1 MPTEPARPPGGG
13 QPADAL
19 LAELRGLRAGD
30 APTRGGRTFAYVYD
44 AGLDGL
50 DELAAAAYAA
60 FATVNGLDPTVFPSV
75 ARLENDV
82 VGAVAAVLGTPGCQ
96 GSFTSGGT
104 ESILLA
110 VKTARD
116 HARARRG
123 VTAPQMVLPS
133 TAHAAFHK
141 AAHYLGLETVVV
153 PVDPV
158 TFRADAAG
166 TAAAITDRTVLVV
179 ASAPSYAHGVV
190 DPVGAIAAAAARR
203 GVLCHVDA
211 CIGGWLLPRLR
222 RAGRE
227 IEPFDLSV
235 PGVTSLSVD
244 LHKYGYADKG
254 ASVVLYRD
262 GELRRHQYFAHAG
275 WPGYPVVNPTVQGTK
290 PAGLLAQA
298 WAVLRYVGDDGYAAL
313 AGEVASASDR
323 LLSGLRAMPGLR
335 VLGDPVAGLV
345 AVTVLSGPE
354 AEHPGGPAGAERHE
368 GPAGAEGD
376 DRPSTAGGG
385 RGSAPADRGAGRAGP
400 ADGHGPSGTDRG
412 GEPDLGLLLHLADE
426 MRERGWYLQPQL
438 SFDGLPPNLHLT
450 LTPATAG
457 RVDALLEDLAAA
469 LAAAR
474 ALPPVTVDP
483 GLAALAAGLDPDSLG
498 PDEVAAVLAFAGL
511 GGRNGLPART
521 APVLMLLDALPRPL
535 KERLLTEFIGA
546 VFHV

>member
-1 MPTEPARPPGGG
+1 MSTEPTRALPGGRT
-13 QPADAL
+13 PDDV
-19 LAELRGLRAGD
+19 LAELRSLREGD

-50 DELAAAAYAA
+50 DELAAAAYTAY
-60 FATVNGLDPTVFPSV
+60 ATVNGLDPTVFPSV
-75 ARLENDV
+75 ARLENDL
-82 VGAVAAVLGTPGCQ
+82 VGAVAAVLGAPGAQ
-96 GSFTSGGT
+96 GTFTSGGT

-116 HARARRG
+116 HARAVRG
-123 VTAPQMVLPS
+123 ITAPQLVLPS

-158 TFRADAAG
+158 TFRADADAM
-166 TAAAITDRTVLVV
+166 AAALTDRTALVV
-179 ASAPSYAHGVV
+179 ASTPSYAHGVI
-190 DPVGAIAAAAARR
+190 DPVPEIAAAAARR

-211 CIGGWLLPRLR
+211 CIGGWLLPHLR

-227 IEPFDLSV
+227 VPPFDLSV

-262 GELRRHQYFAHAG
+262 AELRRYQYFAHAG

-290 PAGLLAQA
+290 SGGLLAQA
-298 WAVLRYVGDDGYAAL
+298 WAVLQYVGEDGYTAL
-313 AGEVASASDR
+313 AARVAEASDR
-323 LLSGLRAMPGLR
+323 LLSGLRGIDGLR
-335 VLGDPVAGLV
+335 VLGEPAAGLV
-345 AVTVLSGPE
+345 AFTAGAPRGDA
-354 AEHPGGPAGAERHE
+354 AEGGGTQDDGPAYEA
-368 GPAGAEGD
+368 A
-376 DRPSTAGGG
+376 
-385 RGSAPADRGAGRAGP
+385 
-400 ADGHGPSGTDRG
+400 
-412 GEPDLGLLLHLADE
+412 PDLSLLLHLADE

-450 LTPATAG
+450 LTPATVG
-457 RVDALLEDLAAA
+457 QVDALVTDLAAA

-483 GLAALAAGLDPDSLG
+483 GLVELAVGLDPETLG
-498 PDEVAAVLAFAGL
+498 PDEIAGVLAFAGL
-511 GGRNGLPART
+511 GGDGKLPART
-521 APVLMLLDALPRPL
+521 APVLMLLDALPGPL
-535 KERLLTEFIGA
+535 KERLLAEFVGS
-546 VFHV
+546 VFRV

>member
-1 MPTEPARPPGGG
+1 MSTEPTRALPGGRT
-13 QPADAL
+13 PDDV
-19 LAELRGLRAGD
+19 LAELRSLREAD

-50 DELAAAAYAA
+50 DELAAAAYTAY
-60 FATVNGLDPTVFPSV
+60 ATVNGLDPTVFPSV
-75 ARLENDV
+75 ARLENDL
-82 VGAVAAVLGTPGCQ
+82 VGAVASVLGAPGAQ
-96 GSFTSGGT
+96 GTFTSGGT

-116 HARARRG
+116 HARAVHG
-123 VTAPQMVLPS
+123 ITAPQLVLPS

-158 TFRADAAG
+158 TFRADADAM
-166 TAAAITDRTVLVV
+166 AAALTDRTALVV
-179 ASAPSYAHGVV
+179 ASTPSYAHGVI
-190 DPVGAIAAAAARR
+190 DPVPEIAAAAARR

-211 CIGGWLLPRLR
+211 CIGGWLLPYLR

-227 IEPFDLSV
+227 VPPFDLSV

-262 GELRRHQYFAHAG
+262 AELRRYQYFAHAG

-290 PAGLLAQA
+290 SGGLLAQA
-298 WAVLRYVGDDGYAAL
+298 WAVLQYVGEEGYTAL
-313 AGEVASASDR
+313 AARVAEASDR
-323 LLSGLRAMPGLR
+323 LLAGLRGIDGLR
-335 VLGDPVAGLV
+335 VLGEPAAGLV
-345 AVTVLSGPE
+345 AFTAAAPEGDGPE
-354 AEHPGGPAGAERHE
+354 SEAAA
-368 GPAGAEGD
+368 
-376 DRPSTAGGG
+376 
-385 RGSAPADRGAGRAGP
+385 
-400 ADGHGPSGTDRG
+400 
-412 GEPDLGLLLHLADE
+412 PDLSLLLHLADE

-450 LTPATAG
+450 LTPATVG
-457 RVDALLEDLAAA
+457 QVDALLTDLATA

-483 GLAALAAGLDPDSLG
+483 GLVELAVGLDPDTLG
-498 PDEVAAVLAFAGL
+498 PDEIAAVLAFAGL
-511 GGRNGLPART
+511 GGDGKLPART
-521 APVLMLLDALPRPL
+521 APVLMLLDALPGPL
-535 KERLLTEFIGA
+535 KERLLAEFVGS
-546 VFHV
+546 VFHI

>member
-1 MPTEPARPPGGG
+1 MSTEPTRALPGGRTP
-13 QPADAL
+13 QDV
-19 LAELRGLRAGD
+19 LAELRSLRRAD

-50 DELAAAAYAA
+50 DELAADAYAA
-60 FATVNGLDPTVFPSV
+60 YATVNGLDPTVFPSV

-82 VGAVAAVLGTPGCQ
+82 VGAVAALLGAPGAQ
-96 GSFTSGGT
+96 GTFTSGGT

-116 HARARRG
+116 HARAVRG
-123 VTAPQMVLPS
+123 ITAPQLVLPS

-158 TFRADAAG
+158 TFRADADAVEAALTER
-166 TAAAITDRTVLVV
+166 TALVV
-179 ASAPSYAHGVV
+179 ASTPSYAHGVI
-190 DPVGAIAAAAARR
+190 DPVPEIAAAAARR

-211 CIGGWLLPRLR
+211 CIGGWLLPHLR

-227 IEPFDLSV
+227 VPPFDLSV

-262 GELRRHQYFAHAG
+262 AGLRRYQYFAHAG

-290 PAGLLAQA
+290 SGGLLAQA
-298 WAVLRYVGDDGYAAL
+298 WAVLRYVGEDGYTAL
-313 AGEVASASDR
+313 AARVAEASDR
-323 LLSGLRAMPGLR
+323 LLAGLRGIDGVR
-335 VLGDPVAGLV
+335 ILGEPAAGLV
-345 AVTVLSGPE
+345 AFTLAGPE
-354 AEHPGGPAGAERHE
+354 AGAV
-368 GPAGAEGD
+368 
-376 DRPSTAGGG
+376 
-385 RGSAPADRGAGRAGP
+385 
-400 ADGHGPSGTDRG
+400 
-412 GEPDLGLLLHLADE
+412 PDLGLLLHLADE
-426 MRERGWYLQPQL
+426 MRDRGWYLQPQL

-450 LTPATAG
+450 LTPATVG
-457 RVDALLEDLAAA
+457 QVDALLADLVAA

-483 GLAALAAGLDPDSLG
+483 GLAELAAGLDPEALG
-498 PDEVAAVLAFAGL
+498 PEEIAGVLAFAGL
-511 GGRNGLPART
+511 GGDAGLPART
-521 APVLMLLDALPRPL
+521 APVLALLDALPRPL
-535 KERLLTEFIGA
+535 QERLLAEFVGS
-546 VFHV
+546 VFRV